1 MAWQN
6 SRSIGATNISFSKI
20 YNTVSMSG
28 VHEPG
33 IPISISSFRS
43 AAVSE
48 NSSLRRG
55 GITAEEDNK
64 FNGGFSITSNIIID
78 SAEGPAF
85 PGTGDTWPTDNSIG
99 KGWVADTTG
108 NYDYVSTTWQP
119 GSTDNND
126 SGNDSSYAFMYIDN
140 SARASIKIEWKKSGE
155 RGYDQLYIKHIDNT
169 SNESSA
175 GTNGSHWRNVQK
187 SGTNISNWVAF
198 QPAFT
203 SFPADDIDV
212 ESTGSFNISSRFIII
227 YYSKDTSVKAG
238 DDRSWIKFTGNDT
251 GLVPNSGVGS
261 TNQLSIKNDFQNRT
275 RGPSPYDIT
284 IRSGGSSSITSTNGF
299 PNSIPVRITSTVPID
314 DSSFTSSD
322 ILITSTSL
330 SPSDYTIT
338 NFQRTSSTQFDFT
351 LTKNSAVTQDSITLD
366 IYSNRFRSD
375 KGILNLAASG
385 TLLTWFFNPFVPDPF
400 ADFVHFNGNI
410 IGTTDTREAYKVL
423 YSPSITRTI
432 TNQHIYIGFKA
443 HVSSSTYQNDMC
455 IAAIGLLSGEEEP
468 RYKYLWNFSQVYN
481 SYVSRGSQ
489 IPDSLEWFTD
499 TGLAGHH
506 NLTKSTVGYPATLI
520 EVDREGLEI
529 AAPIGRDSINTVPNS
544 DDSTGNDGKFYWS
557 TGTSSSSTGA
567 DGGISTVG
575 FDQVGQPPEQTSQ
588 VVQLSKAQN
597 GGDILTQVG
606 STYFVYRETS
616 GSFRL
621 YSGCIMR
628 TATPVVLEKGD
639 VLQIIYHFATSSTGI
654 TQLNEVVTGTNPN
667 QTKRSGDMLFYGF
680 KTDEGGGGI
689 DPPKDDPPKFPGEGE
704 IPK

>member
-1 MAWQN
+1 MAWQS
-6 SRSIGATNISFSKI
+6 SRDIGATNISFSKI
-20 YNTVSMSG
+20 YNTLSMTG
-28 VHEPG
+28 VHEVS

-78 SAEGPAF
+78 EAEF
-85 PGTGDTWPTDNSIG
+85 PGTGDPWPTDNSIG

-108 NYDYVSTTWQP
+108 NYDYVSTT
-119 GSTDNND
+119 SD
-126 SGNDSSYAFMYIDN
+126 NDSSYAFMYIDN
-140 SARASIKIEWKKSGE
+140 SARASITMEWKKSGE
-155 RGYDQLYIKHIDNT
+155 RGYDQLYIKHIDNP

-175 GTNGSHWRNVQK
+175 GTNGSQWKDVQK
-187 SGTNISNWVAF
+187 SGNNISNWDPF
-198 QPAFT
+198 NPEFT
-203 SFPADDIDV
+203 SFPADVIKI
-212 ESTGSFNISSRFIII
+212 ESYGSFKISSRFIII
-227 YYSKDTSVKAG
+227 YYSKDNSVADG

-299 PNSIPVRITSTVPID
+299 PDSIPVRITSTVSID

-351 LTKNSAVTQDSITLD
+351 LTKNSAVTLDSITLD

-385 TLLTWFFNPFVPDPF
+385 GLTWFFNPFVPDPF
-400 ADFVHFNGNI
+400 VDFVHFNGNI
-410 IGTTDTREAYKVL
+410 IGTRDTSEAYKVL
-423 YSPSITRTI
+423 YSPSITKTI

-443 HVSSSTYQNDMC
+443 HVSSSTYHNDMC
-455 IAAIGLLSGEEEP
+455 IAAIGLISGEEEP
-468 RYKYLWNFSQVYN
+468 RYKYLWNFSQVHN

-506 NLTKSTVGYPATLI
+506 RLTKSTVGYPVSLI
-520 EVDREGLEI
+520 EVDGDSLEI
-529 AAPIGRDSINTVPNS
+529 AAPIGPDSISTNPNA

-567 DGGISTVG
+567 DGGISVEG

-588 VVQLSKAQN
+588 MVQLSKAQN
-597 GGDILTQVG
+597 GQNILTQDAN
-606 STYFVYRETS
+606 TYFVYRETT
-616 GSFRL
+616 GSFDL

-628 TATPVVLEKGD
+628 TAASVVLEKGD
-639 VLQIIYHFATSSTGI
+639 VLQIIYHFATSSSGI
-654 TQLNEVVTGTNPN
+654 TELNEVVSGTNLN
-667 QTKRSGDMLFYGF
+667 QTTRSGDMLFYGF
-680 KTDEGGGGI
+680 KTDESGGGL
-689 DPPKDDPPKFPGEGE
+689 DPPKEDPPKEE
-704 IPK
+704 IPR

>member
-1 MAWQN
+1 
-6 SRSIGATNISFSKI
+6 
-20 YNTVSMSG
+20 
-28 VHEPG
+28 
-33 IPISISSFRS
+33 
-43 AAVSE
+43 
-48 NSSLRRG
+48 
-55 GITAEEDNK
+55 
-64 FNGGFSITSNIIID
+64 
-78 SAEGPAF
+78 
-85 PGTGDTWPTDNSIG
+85 
-99 KGWVADTTG
+99 
-108 NYDYVSTTWQP
+108 
-119 GSTDNND
+119 
-126 SGNDSSYAFMYIDN
+126 
-140 SARASIKIEWKKSGE
+140 
-155 RGYDQLYIKHIDNT
+155 
-169 SNESSA
+169 
-175 GTNGSHWRNVQK
+175 
-187 SGTNISNWVAF
+187 
-198 QPAFT
+198 
-203 SFPADDIDV
+203 
-212 ESTGSFNISSRFIII
+212 
-227 YYSKDTSVKAG
+227 
-238 DDRSWIKFTGNDT
+238 
-251 GLVPNSGVGS
+251 
-261 TNQLSIKNDFQNRT
+261 
-275 RGPSPYDIT
+275 
-284 IRSGGSSSITSTNGF
+284 
-299 PNSIPVRITSTVPID
+299 
-314 DSSFTSSD
+314 
-322 ILITSTSL
+322 
-330 SPSDYTIT
+330 
-338 NFQRTSSTQFDFT
+338 
-351 LTKNSAVTQDSITLD
+351 
-366 IYSNRFRSD
+366 
-375 KGILNLAASG
+375 
-385 TLLTWFFNPFVPDPF
+385 
-400 ADFVHFNGNI
+400 
-410 IGTTDTREAYKVL
+410 
-423 YSPSITRTI
+423 
-432 TNQHIYIGFKA
+432 
-443 HVSSSTYQNDMC
+443 MC

-544 DDSTGNDGKFYWS
+544 DDSKGNDGKFYWS

-616 GSFRL
+616 ASFRL

-667 QTKRSGDMLFYGF
+667 QTKRSGDMLYYGF

>member
-1 MAWQN
+1 MAWQS
-6 SRSIGATNISFSKI
+6 SRDIGATNISFSKI
-20 YNTVSMSG
+20 YNTLSMTG
-28 VHEPG
+28 VHEVS

-48 NSSLRRG
+48 NISLRRG

-85 PGTGDTWPTDNSIG
+85 PGTGDPWPTDNSIG
-99 KGWVADTTG
+99 KGWVADTG
-108 NYDYVSTTWQP
+108 SYDYVSTT
-119 GSTDNND
+119 SD
-126 SGNDSSYAFMYIDN
+126 NDSSYAFMYIDN

-155 RGYDQLYIKHIDNT
+155 RGYDQLYIKHIDII

-175 GTNGSHWRNVQK
+175 GTNGSQWKNVQK

-198 QPAFT
+198 QPEFT
-203 SFPADDIDV
+203 SFPADSIDV

-227 YYSKDTSVKAG
+227 YYSKDSSVKAG

-299 PNSIPVRITSTVPID
+299 PDSIPVRITSTVSID

-351 LTKNSAVTQDSITLD
+351 LTKNTTTTLDSITLD

-385 TLLTWFFNPFVPDPF
+385 RLTWVFNPFVPDPF

-410 IGTTDTREAYKVL
+410 IGTTDTSEAYKVL

-481 SYVSRGSQ
+481 SYVSRGSE

-499 TGLAGHH
+499 TGDAGHH
-506 NLTKSTVGYPATLI
+506 NLTKSTVGYPATLD
-520 EVDREGLEI
+520 EEFDRESLEI

-567 DGGISTVG
+567 DGGITTVG
-575 FDQVGQPPEQTSQ
+575 FDQERQPPEITTQ
-588 VVQLSKAQN
+588 VSNLSKAQN

-628 TATPVVLEKGD
+628 TATPVALEKGD

-680 KTDEGGGGI
+680 KPDLSEG
-689 DPPKDDPPKFPGEGE
+689 DDPPKEDPPKEE
-704 IPK
+704 IPR

>member
-1 MAWQN
+1 
-6 SRSIGATNISFSKI
+6 
-20 YNTVSMSG
+20 
-28 VHEPG
+28 
-33 IPISISSFRS
+33 
-43 AAVSE
+43 
-48 NSSLRRG
+48 G
-55 GITAEEDNK
+55 GITADEDNK

-85 PGTGDTWPTDNSIG
+85 PGSGDPWPTDDSIG

-108 NYDYVSTTWQP
+108 IYDFVSTTWQP

-140 SARASIKIEWKKSGE
+140 SARASIKIEWKKSAE

-187 SGTNISNWVAF
+187 NGTNISNWIAL

-227 YYSKDTSVKAG
+227 YYSKDSSVKAG

-275 RGPSPYDIT
+275 RGPSPYNVTIT
-284 IRSGGSSSITSTNGF
+284 SGGSSSITSTNGF

-322 ILITSTSL
+322 ILITSLSL

-385 TLLTWFFNPFVPDPF
+385 RLTWFFNPFVPDPF

-410 IGTTDTREAYKVL
+410 IGTTNTRDAYKVL
-423 YSPSITRTI
+423 YSASINKTVLDH
-432 TNQHIYIGFKA
+432 HIYIGFKA
-443 HVSSSTYQNDMC
+443 HVSSSTFQNDMC
-455 IAAIGLLSGEEEP
+455 IAAIGLLSNEEER

-481 SYVSRGSQ
+481 SYVSRASP
-489 IPDSLEWFTD
+489 IPDSLEWFTH
-499 TGLAGHH
+499 TGIVAHQ
-506 NLTKSTVGYPATLI
+506 NITKSTVGYPLSLI
-520 EVDREGLEI
+520 EVDEFSLEMT
-529 AAPIGRDSINTVPNS
+529 APIGPDSISTIPNADNT
-544 DDSTGNDGKFYWS
+544 TG
-557 TGTSSSSTGA
+557 
-567 DGGISTVG
+567 
-575 FDQVGQPPEQTSQ
+575 
-588 VVQLSKAQN
+588 
-597 GGDILTQVG
+597 
-606 STYFVYRETS
+606 
-616 GSFRL
+616 
-621 YSGCIMR
+621 
-628 TATPVVLEKGD
+628 
-639 VLQIIYHFATSSTGI
+639 
-654 TQLNEVVTGTNPN
+654 
-667 QTKRSGDMLFYGF
+667 
-680 KTDEGGGGI
+680 
-689 DPPKDDPPKFPGEGE
+689 
-704 IPK
+704 

>member
-1 MAWQN
+1 MAWQS
-6 SRSIGATNISFSKI
+6 SRDIGATNISFSKI
-20 YNTVSMSG
+20 YNTLSMTG
-28 VHEPG
+28 VHEVS

-48 NSSLRRG
+48 NISLRRG

-99 KGWVADTTG
+99 KGWVADTG
-108 NYDYVSTTWQP
+108 NYDYVSTT
-119 GSTDNND
+119 SD
-126 SGNDSSYAFMYIDN
+126 NDSSYAFMYIDN

-155 RGYDQLYIKHIDNT
+155 RGYDQLYIKHIDII

-175 GTNGSHWRNVQK
+175 GTNGSQWKNVQK

-198 QPAFT
+198 QPEFT
-203 SFPADDIDV
+203 SFPADSIDV

-227 YYSKDTSVKAG
+227 YYSKDSSVKAG

-299 PNSIPVRITSTVPID
+299 PDSIPVRITSTVSID

-351 LTKNSAVTQDSITLD
+351 LTKNTTTTLDSITLD

-385 TLLTWFFNPFVPDPF
+385 KLTWFFNPFVPDPF
-400 ADFVHFNGNI
+400 LDFVHFNGNI
-410 IGTTDTREAYKVL
+410 IGTRDTSEDYKVL
-423 YSPSITRTI
+423 YSPSITKTI

-443 HVSSSTYQNDMC
+443 HVSSSTYHNDMC

-506 NLTKSTVGYPATLI
+506 NVTKSTVGYPVSLND
-520 EVDREGLEI
+520 VDRDSLEI

-567 DGGISTVG
+567 DGGITTVG
-575 FDQVGQPPEQTSQ
+575 FDQVGQPPEITPQ
-588 VVQLSKAQN
+588 VDELLKAQN
-597 GGDILTQVG
+597 GQDILTQVG

-616 GSFRL
+616 GTFQL

-628 TATPVVLEKGD
+628 TAAPVVLEKGD
-639 VLQIIYHFATSSTGI
+639 VLQIIYHFATSSSGI
-654 TQLNEVVTGTNPN
+654 TELNEVVSGTNLN
-667 QTKRSGDMLFYGF
+667 QTTRSGDMLFYGF
-680 KTDEGGGGI
+680 KTDESGGGL
-689 DPPKDDPPKFPGEGE
+689 DPPKEDPPKEE
-704 IPK
+704 IPR

>member
-20 YNTVSMSG
+20 YNTLSMTG
-28 VHEPG
+28 VHEPS

-43 AAVSE
+43 AAVIE

-55 GITAEEDNK
+55 GITADEDNK

-85 PGTGDTWPTDNSIG
+85 PGSGDPWPTDDSIG

-108 NYDYVSTTWQP
+108 IYDFVSTTWQP

-140 SARASIKIEWKKSGE
+140 SARASIKIEWKKSAE

-187 SGTNISNWVAF
+187 NGTNISNWIAL

-227 YYSKDTSVKAG
+227 YYSKDSSVKAG
-238 DDRSWIKFTGNDT
+238 NDRSWIKFTGNDT

-275 RGPSPYDIT
+275 RGPSPYNVTIT
-284 IRSGGSSSITSTNGF
+284 SGGSSSITSTNGF

-322 ILITSTSL
+322 ILITSLSL

-385 TLLTWFFNPFVPDPF
+385 RLTWFFNPFVPDPF

-410 IGTTDTREAYKVL
+410 IGTTNTREAYKVL

-432 TNQHIYIGFKA
+432 PNQHIYIGFKA

-481 SYVSRGSQ
+481 NYVSRGSQ

-520 EVDREGLEI
+520 EVDRESLEI
-529 AAPIGRDSINTVPNS
+529 AAPIGRDSINTIPNS

-567 DGGISTVG
+567 DGGITTVG
-575 FDQVGQPPEQTSQ
+575 FEQERQPPEFTEQ
-588 VVQLSKAQN
+588 VIQLSKAQN
-597 GGDILTQVG
+597 GQDILTQVG

-639 VLQIIYHFATSSTGI
+639 VLQIIYHFATSSNGI
-654 TQLNEVVTGTNPN
+654 NQLNEVVSGTNPN

-680 KTDEGGGGI
+680 KTDESGGGL
-689 DPPKDDPPKFPGEGE
+689 DPPKEDPPKIPGEPGL

>member
-6 SRSIGATNISFSKI
+6 SRAIGATNISFSKI
-20 YNTVSMSG
+20 YNTLSMTG
-28 VHEPG
+28 VHEPPL
-33 IPISISSFRS
+33 PISISSFRS
-43 AAVSE
+43 AVVSE
-48 NSSLRRG
+48 NISLRRG
-55 GITAEEDNK
+55 GLTAEEDNK

-85 PGTGDTWPTDNSIG
+85 PGTGDPWPTDNSIG

-126 SGNDSSYAFMYIDN
+126 SGNDNSYAFMYIDN
-140 SARASIKIEWKKSGE
+140 SSRASIKIEWKKSGE
-155 RGYDQLYIKHIDNT
+155 RGYDKLYIKHIDNT
-169 SNESSA
+169 SNELSA
-175 GTNGSHWRNVQK
+175 GTNGSQWKNVQK

-198 QPAFT
+198 QPEFT

-227 YYSKDTSVKAG
+227 YYSKDSNSKAG
-238 DDRSWIKFTGNDT
+238 NDRSWIKFTGNDN
-251 GLVPNSGVGS
+251 GLVPSSGVGS

-299 PNSIPVRITSTVPID
+299 PNSISVRITSTVPID
-314 DSSFTSSD
+314 DDSFTSSD

-385 TLLTWFFNPFVPDPF
+385 RLTWFFNPFVPDPF

-410 IGTTDTREAYKVL
+410 IGTTNTREAYKVL
-423 YSPSITRTI
+423 YSASINKTVS
-432 TNQHIYIGFKA
+432 NQHIYIGFKA
-443 HVSSSTYQNDMC
+443 HVTDATFQNDMC
-455 IAAIGLLSGEEEP
+455 IAAIGLISGEEEP

-481 SYVSRGSQ
+481 SYVSRASP
-489 IPDSLEWFTD
+489 IPDSLEWFTH
-499 TGLAGHH
+499 TGIVAHQ
-506 NLTKSTVGYPATLI
+506 NITQSTVGYPLSLDV
-520 EVDREGLEI
+520 VDEFSLEI
-529 AAPIGRDSINTVPNS
+529 TAPIGPDSISTIPNADNTA
-544 DDSTGNDGKFYWS
+544 GNDGKFYWS

-567 DGGISTVG
+567 DGGITTVG
-575 FDQVGQPPEQTSQ
+575 FDQERQPPEITEQ
-588 VVQLSKAQN
+588 VIQLSKAQN
-597 GGDILTQVG
+597 GQDILTQVG

-628 TATPVVLEKGD
+628 TASPVTVEKGD
-639 VLQIIYHFATSSTGI
+639 VLQIIYHFATSSDGI
-654 TQLNEVVTGTNPN
+654 TELNEVVSGTNPN

-680 KTDEGGGGI
+680 KQNLSGGGG
-689 DPPKDDPPKFPGEGE
+689 DPPKEDPPKFPGEGE
-704 IPK
+704 IPR